1 MSERIHELKTRV
13 AAWPSLPRGARR
25 VEIRRDDRDYRVGD
39 VLRLREWDHGL
50 ADYTGNECKAVVRH
64 VLYHTDLAC
73 GSGLVEG
80 YVALTVDTEE
90 PTSSA
95 LLLDRAARVSECG
108 HRAVLDALVR
118 HARADER
125 ADVLRRVADT
135 ATYVSQEAFHHYLD
149 AAAREAE
156 LQRECAAELRRTHRS
171 SLEARGVVRWVAGR
185 DEAYCVHDGETWP
198 CMHERLAAGWSADPG
213 QDDEEEQ

>member
-1 MSERIHELKTRV
+1 MADQPPPFSE
-13 AAWPSLPRGARR
+13 G
-25 VEIRRDDRDYRVGD
+25 VE
-39 VLRLREWDHGL
+39 
-50 ADYTGNECKAVVRH
+50 
-64 VLYHTDLAC
+64 
-73 GSGLVEG
+73 
-80 YVALTVDTEE
+80 
-90 PTSSA
+90 
-95 LLLDRAARVSECG
+95 RAADEVVAILYTADDGPAMMAEV
-108 HRAVLDALVR
+108 RAVLDALVR